1 MTTLV
6 NRSQVLGR
14 LGNKSVSWLYEE
26 MAAGRF
32 PRPVRLGRS
41 AVAWVEQEVSDYI
54 LTRIA
59 EGRVNLSAKPRVR
72 KSKSKLA
79 AVFPAAERSGPAR
92 RRDSSPK
99 ITPRPR
105 P

>member
-1 MTTLV
+1 MATLV
-6 NRSQVLGR
+6 NRSQVLER

-54 LTRIA
+54 STRIA
-59 EGRVNLSAKPRVR
+59 EGRVTLSARPRVR
-72 KSKSKLA
+72 QSKGNPAA
-79 AVFPAAERSGPAR
+79 AVPPPERSGPDR
-92 RRDSSPK
+92 RELSTKLRS
-99 ITPRPR
+99 RVR
-105 P
+105 L